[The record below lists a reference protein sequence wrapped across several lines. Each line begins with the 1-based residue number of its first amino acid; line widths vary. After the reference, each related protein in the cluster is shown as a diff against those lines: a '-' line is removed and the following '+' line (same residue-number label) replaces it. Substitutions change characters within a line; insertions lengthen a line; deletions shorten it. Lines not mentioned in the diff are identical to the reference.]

1 MLFAAVA
8 VDAVVSCAVSGVSWP
23 GVLLLQM
30 LLLYIGASAM
40 YATMRVLYACAGA
53 TYACAVHYVL
63 LMCAGV
69 EGSAAVYAESA
80 CC

>member
-1 MLFAAVA
+1 MLCMRLCV
-8 VDAVVSCAVSGVSWP
+8 CC
-23 GVLLLQM
+23 
-30 LLLYIGASAM
+30 
-40 YATMRVLYACAGA
+40 MRVLYACAGA